1 VKDSIQMKFKES
13 GAIVFWE
20 FSEGHVDTRNG
31 QGAILGG
38 KRWGAMVVLRSLES
52 ASTAI
57 MAALKDSVQYNNSEV
72 NTMHIVLL
80 NAETESNI
88 SGTRFVHVQY

>member
-1 VKDSIQMKFKES
+1 MKFKES